1 MSETAAYDCKSY
13 YQRLAVMNEADI
25 QRVSD
30 LLSGE
35 RLPDED
41 DIQNFLS
48 GKPIMTPLTA
58 ASLRLRVHSPAP
70 LMQQEPWL
78 VINATGEARRF
89 DEKEMRRRLAAGAIN
104 NTDVR
109 EWQIMTAI
117 AAVLDHERANAAR
130 INKTEL

>member
-1 MSETAAYDCKSY
+1 MSETAADDWKSY
-13 YQRLAVMNEADI
+13 YQRLAVMNEGDI
-25 QRVSD
+25 QRVKG

-35 RLPDED
+35 RLPDEG

-48 GKPIMTPLTA
+48 GKPILTPLTA
-58 ASLRLRVHSPAP
+58 DSLRLRVRNQAP
-70 LMQQEPWL
+70 FMQQEPWL

-104 NTDVR
+104 NPDVR

-117 AAVLDHERANAAR
+117 AAVLDYERANSAR